1 MYPKCCRF
9 LHFTPDILSM
19 LIFSSFLQ
27 QDTKMAHLADLF
39 SLPEMCLLSQ
49 VAQYFMD
56 HNLQY
61 HSVPLFND
69 VKVRLGSVRWC
80 LIRKKKIMHFF
91 IFVCVFCFPS
101 YCCLFFLQD
110 RVILIEFYPYFVSSL
125 SPFYFWYLVWMSLRS
140 V

>member
-1 MYPKCCRF
+1 MFPKCYRF

-69 VKVRLGSVRWC
+69 VKVRLGSVR
-80 LIRKKKIMHFF
+80 
-91 IFVCVFCFPS
+91 
-101 YCCLFFLQD
+101 
-110 RVILIEFYPYFVSSL
+110 
-125 SPFYFWYLVWMSLRS
+125 
-140 V
+140 